1 MIKFFRK
8 IRQKFLSE
16 NKLSKYLL
24 YAFGEIVLVVIGI
37 LIALQVNKM
46 SDQDT
51 LLKKEIVY
59 LKEIEKSL
67 SFDLENEIIGA
78 IDYTN
83 KQNKMYNLYKS
94 LVSKY
99 PDSISKDSIY
109 TLIKKWV
116 GPPWQLEINMVVFDN
131 LNSLGIDL
139 ISNHEL
145 RNEISQVYGNLIPR
159 AVHHNKAHENWNF
172 QNLYPI
178 LNDNFIY
185 YENTLTNDQIVY
197 LKTDILTLNQLHIHA
212 NHFVSGYIWRL
223 NVLKEKVEPL
233 LGNLR
238 KEIDHLESL

>member
-1 MIKFFRK
+1 
-8 IRQKFLSE
+8 
-16 NKLSKYLL
+16 
-24 YAFGEIVLVVIGI
+24 
-37 LIALQVNKM
+37 
-46 SDQDT
+46 
-51 LLKKEIVY
+51 
-59 LKEIEKSL
+59 
-67 SFDLENEIIGA
+67 
-78 IDYTN
+78 
-83 KQNKMYNLYKS
+83 
-94 LVSKY
+94 
-99 PDSISKDSIY
+99 SKDSIY

-197 LKTDILTLNQLHIHA
+197 L
-212 NHFVSGYIWRL
+212 
-223 NVLKEKVEPL
+223 
-233 LGNLR
+233 
-238 KEIDHLESL
+238 